1 MFESLPAVFLI
12 TKDYEASC
20 RFYTETLE
28 LKEASR
34 TKDHVRYDL
43 GGTSLVIH
51 APIRDEEM
59 RKWNLEPLR
68 EPRGSGVVVTLTPED
83 VDRVHDVLVEK
94 GADII
99 CPPRDAPWGVRMFM
113 LKDPNGFLIEVSK
126 PLPGGGC

>member
-51 APIRDEEM
+51 APISDEEM

-83 VDRVHDVLVEK
+83 VDRAYDTLIAK
-94 GADII
+94 GAEVIF
-99 CPPRDAPWGVRMFM
+99 PPRDAPWGVRMFM

-126 PLPGGGC
+126 PIPAGSC

>member
-20 RFYTETLE
+20 RFYTETLG

-34 TKDHVRYDL
+34 EKEHVRYDL

-51 APIRDEEM
+51 APIPDEEM

-83 VDRVHDVLVEK
+83 VDRAYDVLVEK
-94 GADII
+94 GAETVF
-99 CPPRDAPWGVRMFM
+99 PPLDAPWGVRMFM

-126 PLPGGGC
+126 PLSGGSG

>member
-43 GGTSLVIH
+43 GETSLVIH
-51 APIRDEEM
+51 APISDEEM

-68 EPRGSGVVVTLTPED
+68 EPRGSGVVVTLTPDD
-83 VDRVHDVLVEK
+83 VDRAHDALAAK
-94 GADII
+94 GAEVIF
-99 CPPRDAPWGVRMFM
+99 PPRDAPWGVRMFM

-126 PLPGGGC
+126 PLSVRSC

>member
-1 MFESLPAVFLI
+1 LFESLPAIFLI
-12 TKDYEASC
+12 TRDYEASC

-51 APIRDEEM
+51 APISDEEM

-68 EPRGSGVVVTLTPED
+68 EPRGSGVVVTLNPKD
-83 VDRVHDVLVEK
+83 VDRAHDALIEK
-94 GADII
+94 GADVIF
-99 CPPRDAPWGVRMFM
+99 PPRDAPWGVRMFM

-126 PLPGGGC
+126 PLPGGSG

>member
-51 APIRDEEM
+51 APIADEEM
-59 RKWNLEPLR
+59 HKWNLEPLR
-68 EPRGSGVVVTLTPED
+68 EPRGSGVVVTLNPKD
-83 VDRVHDVLVEK
+83 VDRAYDTLIAK
-94 GADII
+94 GAEVIF
-99 CPPRDAPWGVRMFM
+99 PPRDAPWGVRMFM

>member
-1 MFESLPAVFLI
+1 LFESLPAVFLI

-34 TKDHVRYDL
+34 AKDHVRYDL

-51 APIRDEEM
+51 APIADEEM
-59 RKWNLEPLR
+59 RKWNLEPLQ

-83 VDRVHDVLVEK
+83 VDRAHDALVKK
-94 GADII
+94 GAEVIF
-99 CPPRDAPWGVRMFM
+99 PPRDAPWGVRMFM

-126 PLPGGGC
+126 PIPGGSG

>member
-43 GGTSLVIH
+43 GGTSLIIH
-51 APIRDEEM
+51 APISDEEM
-59 RKWNLEPLR
+59 RKWNLEPLA
-68 EPRGSGVVVTLTPED
+68 EPRGSGVVVTLNPKD
-83 VDRVHDVLVEK
+83 VDRAHDALLEK
-94 GADII
+94 GAEVIF
-99 CPPRDAPWGVRMFM
+99 PPRDAPWGVRMFM

-126 PLPGGGC
+126 PLSGGSG